1 MEKLEAPFSQPI
13 AHALNQSQ
21 VGVGKGMVIHPFTCA
36 NRGDGH
42 HGEEGGDTGVLI
54 ATLTGWVCPHCDY
67 IQNWAHP
74 VMASST
80 PSGLPDWLQK
90 HRDDQ
95 MPDILD
101 RRLQAYRML
110 QVARPGA
117 PGVGEMIEA
126 LEVRHQQIHQ
136 SA

>member
-1 MEKLEAPFSQPI
+1 MEKLEAPFSQLI

-74 VMASST
+74 AMASST

-95 MPDILD
+95 VPEMLD

-110 QVARPGA
+110 QVERPRA

-126 LEVRHQQIHQ
+126 LEMRLQQIYK

>member
-21 VGVGKGMVIHPFTCA
+21 VGVGKGMVTHPFTCA
-36 NRGDGH
+36 NRGNGH

-67 IQNWAHP
+67 TQDWAHP
-74 VMASST
+74 MMASST
-80 PSGLPDWLQK
+80 PDGLPDWLQK

-95 MPDILD
+95 VPSILAS
-101 RRLQAYRML
+101 RLEAYRML
-110 QVARPGA
+110 QVTRPDA

-126 LEVRHQQIHQ
+126 LEVRHQEINQ